1 MCGAF
6 VKPKRTCTHDGACY
20 RRNADHFVQFAHPRE
35 QQKPTCPRLLLCES
49 CFDQSADH
57 TKTFYHGPCAR
68 VLDRVAQGLSPY
80 PSPPTARPPKRAK
93 KVTTTTTTTTTI
105 TPMVTTTTTTT
116 TAASPLA
123 PPMPGTGGGALRADF
138 VCPPFSI
145 LDAKQGP
152 WQARKR
158 EWNALGLDSGAG
170 RPDDL
175 LKMGNLQPSMSGTSI
190 FDPVLAECALRWF
203 APKPTKGG
211 PPVIVLDP
219 CAGGSV
225 RGVVSA
231 MLGFLYIGIDCSE
244 VQCRANEKQTK
255 DICLGVVEHM
265 PIYVV
270 GDGVDVKH
278 HFAEVLKANGLPADT
293 LASMILTCPPYHS
306 LEKYG
311 GPEKVDLSML
321 SYDDFKERYKQ
332 LLANATSLLKPS
344 HVAVTVIGNTRDSNG
359 AMRDLHGLTKASLED
374 TGNVLYADA
383 ILETCLASAPMR
395 AGRQMKAAAKLVSTH
410 QNVVVTCRGAP
421 LTTALCHQ
429 YGIRPA
435 G

>member
-1 MCGAF
+1 MCPALL
-6 VKPKRTCTHDGACY
+6 ACEQC
-20 RRNADHFVQFAHPRE
+20 RSQDPDHI
-35 QQKPTCPRLLLCES
+35 KLY
-49 CFDQSADH
+49 
-57 TKTFYHGPCAR
+57 YHGPTAR
-68 VLDRVAQGLSPY
+68 VLDRVAKGLSPY
-80 PSPPTARPPKRAK
+80 PPGPAPPPAKRP
-93 KVTTTTTTTTTI
+93 KVTTTTVTTTA
-105 TPMVTTTTTTT
+105 TPSVVTTTTTTT

-123 PPMPGTGGGALRADF
+123 PPMPAVGTGGALRHDF
-138 VCPPFSI
+138 VCPPFSV
-145 LDAKQGP
+145 LDAKKGP

-175 LKMGNLQPSMSGTSI
+175 LKMGNLQPSMSGTSL
-190 FDPVLAECALRWF
+190 FDPTLAECALRWF
-203 APKPTKGG
+203 GPKPAKGG

-244 VQCRANEKQTK
+244 AQVRANEKQCR
-255 DICLGVVEHM
+255 DICIGLVEHM
-265 PIYVV
+265 PVYVV
-270 GDGVDVKH
+270 GDGVDVKQ
-278 HFAEVLKANGLPADT
+278 HFADVLKAKGLPADT
-293 LASMILTCPPYHS
+293 LASLILTCPPYHS

-311 GPEKVDLSML
+311 GDAKIDLSMMA
-321 SYDDFKERYKQ
+321 YEAFKERYAQ
-332 LLANATSLLKPS
+332 LLANATSLLKQH

-374 TGNVLYADA
+374 AGNVLYSDA
-383 ILETCLASAPMR
+383 ILETALASAPMR